1 MHATVHAYGRP
12 PLGPIL
18 AALIAEAQFDPAFRA
33 ALGERAIGPLR
44 DASLEAFTRAEARG
58 EIDAGAP
65 SDLALDTLVGAV
77 YYRVFLK
84 SGPIDTRLADDSVEL
99 LLAGLEGGRAA
110 HFSTSSTRN

>member
-1 MHATVHAYGRP
+1 MRATVHAYGRP

-44 DASLEAFTRAEARG
+44 DASLEAFRRAEARG

-65 SDLALDTLVGAV
+65 SDLALDMLVGAV
-77 YYRVFLK
+77 YYRVFLQ